1 MPYAVPHP
9 NSPLSPPDGGTRRA
23 GVPVHRVAPPRLPLV
38 VIPRTL
44 SETTGP
50 VHGHG
55 PVGPLDGDFTR
66 QHPGEPLGERIVV
79 AGRVP
84 DEDARPVPDALVEIW
99 QANAVP
105 LPDARPAIRGPVSCS
120 LTSAT

>member
-9 NSPLSPPDGGTRRA
+9 IRLCRRPTAGHDAPAYRSTALHHPACPLA
-23 GVPVHRVAPPRLPLV
+23 A
-38 VIPRTL
+38 IPQTL